1 MNKDSAYEAVA
12 SFLTFAALEKGLA
25 ANSREAYRLDL
36 SDFVE
41 FCDNN
46 DLQTLDN
53 VTPALIVHY
62 LTELFDL
69 GIAPA
74 TISRRLSSLKGFFK
88 YLHRDGLCSQD
99 PARTVKGPRSRRKL
113 PVVLD
118 IAQIE
123 KLLEQP
129 DQDTPIGIR
138 DRAML
143 ELMYGCGLRI
153 SELVSLK
160 LDAIR
165 FDGEILMVTGK
176 GSKTRLIPV
185 GGYARKALAK
195 YLEQVRSSLVR
206 ERRKTLDAVF
216 LTQLRGAP
224 MTRQGFWKILRGY
237 VTSANLTIE
246 VTPHT
251 LRHSFATHLLE
262 GGAGLREIQELLGH
276 VSIAT
281 TMIYTHTDRSHLY
294 DVIMSCHP
302 RK

>member
-1 MNKDSAYEAVA
+1 MDKESAWEAIA
-12 SFLTFAALEKGLA
+12 SFMTFTALEKGLA
-25 ANSREAYRLDL
+25 LNSREAYQRDL
-36 SDFVE
+36 SDFIN

-46 DLQTLDN
+46 DLKTWDN
-53 VTPALIVHY
+53 VTPALIIRY
-62 LTELFDL
+62 INELFDL

-74 TISRRLSSLKGFFK
+74 TINRRLSSLRGFFMF
-88 YLHRDGLCSQD
+88 LHREDLCSHN
-99 PARTVKGPRSRRKL
+99 PARTVKGPHSRRKL

-118 IAQIE
+118 IQQIE
-123 KLLEQP
+123 ILLEQP
-129 DQDTPIGIR
+129 DPETPIGIR

-153 SELVSLK
+153 SELVGLK

-206 ERRKTLDAVF
+206 ERKKTLDAVF
-216 LTQLRGAP
+216 LTQLRGTP
-224 MTRQGFWKILRGY
+224 MTRQGFWKILRHY
-237 VTSANLTIE
+237 VVTANLSVE

-294 DVIMSCHP
+294 DVVMSCHP
-302 RK
+302 RS